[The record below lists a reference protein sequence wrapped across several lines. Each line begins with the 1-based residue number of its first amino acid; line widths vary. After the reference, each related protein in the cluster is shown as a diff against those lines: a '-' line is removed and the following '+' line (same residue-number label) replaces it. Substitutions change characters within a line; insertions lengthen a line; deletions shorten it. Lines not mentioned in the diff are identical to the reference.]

1 MSLKIYSATGWLT
14 LLIGFVSAADPASS
28 RQQLSPT
35 YYSEGANAGDL
46 NKDGKP
52 DVVCGPYWYEG
63 PEFTKAHEIYPP
75 KPQPLEFYADNFF
88 SWVHDLNR
96 DGWNDVFVVG
106 FPGTPAFVYENPG
119 EKAGHWAKHPVFD
132 SVSNESPHFTQLV
145 GDETPELVCTRNGR
159 FGFATLPTDGSFSE
173 WKFHSISD
181 QAAPERFGHGLGV
194 GDINGDKKL
203 DILTAGGWFEQPATD
218 PESTTWR
225 FHEAKFTNSYG
236 GAEMYAYDVDGDGDN
251 DVITSLAAHDYGL
264 AWYEQDTAGA
274 KPVFREHTILGK
286 TPEQSHY
293 GLVFTELHSVAL
305 VDMNGDGL
313 KDIVTGKTY
322 WSHHKQSP
330 MWDAGAVV
338 YWFELKRNRE
348 IVDWIPHQIDDESG
362 IGRQVSVA
370 DLNGDQRPDIVVGGM
385 KGAHVLRQPA
395 TGWKQPVAQA
405 TRPWITP
412 LQRAKSALGPDQS
425 KVPGAIE
432 AEEIPFVEVNE
443 GKISVQEM
451 TGFASDR
458 WSGGKQVFCSQGKP
472 GSQIRINMKVDKAGR
487 YDLVGAFTMAPDY
500 AVIRVQLD
508 AAVTRQEID
517 LYNAPD
523 VISTG
528 PLALGQQHLEPGA
541 HLVIV
546 EITGKNPSSQGTLVG
561 IDYLQLVPVSK
572 P

>member
-1 MSLKIYSATGWLT
+1 MSFQT
-14 LLIGFVSAADPASS
+14 LFALACLCQWASFASAAEPAST

-52 DVVCGPYWYEG
+52 DVVCGPFWYEG
-63 PEFTKAHEIYPP
+63 PEFTKLHEIYPP
-75 KPQPLEFYADNFF
+75 KPQPLDFYADNFF
-88 SWVHDLNR
+88 SWVHDVNR

-119 EKAGHWAKHPVFD
+119 EKAGHWPKHEVIN

-145 GDETPELVCTRNGR
+145 GDETPELVCTRNGQ
-159 FGFATLPTDGSFSE
+159 FGFATLPTDGSFSA
-173 WKFHSISD
+173 WTFHSISD

-203 DILTAGGWFEQPATD
+203 DILTAGGWFEQPASD
-218 PESTTWR
+218 PEKTRWA

-274 KPVFREHTILGK
+274 KLVFREHTIMGK

-293 GLVFTELHSVAL
+293 GLVFTELHSLAL

-322 WSHHKQSP
+322 WSHHKKSP

-338 YWFELKRNRE
+338 YWFELSRGKAG
-348 IVDWIPHQIDDESG
+348 VDWIPHLIDDEAG

-370 DLNGDQRPDIVVGGM
+370 DLNGDKRPDIVVGGM
-385 KGAHVLRQPA
+385 KGAHVLHHPEGGWNPAAPKATQPW
-395 TGWKQPVAQA
+395 TN
-405 TRPWITP
+405 P
-412 LQRAKSALGPDQS
+412 LQRTQTALAADQAQ
-425 KVPGAIE
+425 VAGAIE
-432 AEEIPFVEVNE
+432 AEEIPHVDVSE
-443 GKISVQEM
+443 GKISIQEM
-451 TGFASDR
+451 TGFPSDR
-458 WSGGKQVFCSQGKP
+458 WSGGKQVFCSEGKF
-472 GSQIRINMKVDKAGR
+472 GSQIRISINVDKAGR
-487 YDLVGAFTMAPDY
+487 YDLIGAFTMAPDY
-500 AVIRVQLD
+500 AVVRVFLD
-508 AAVTRQEID
+508 AAEIRRGID

-523 VISTG
+523 VITTG
-528 PLALGQQHLEPGA
+528 PLILGQQQLSVGP
-541 HLVIV
+541 HLVVV
-546 EITGKNPSSQGTLVG
+546 EITGANPSSTGTLVG
-561 IDYLQLVPVSK
+561 IDYLQLVPRPK
-572 P
+572 R